1 VKESEMNQEASTD
14 VLLRILLSWC
24 VNQYHDLKIKT
35 LFIHL
40 TIRLFCAGSYGGW
53 DENGYFVGYN
63 GLEMHPAVSYNNS
76 VLHKGLD
83 MPFL

>member
-1 VKESEMNQEASTD
+1 M
-14 VLLRILLSWC
+14 
-24 VNQYHDLKIKT
+24 

-40 TIRLFCAGSYGGW
+40 MILLFSAGSYGGW

-76 VLHKGLD
+76 VLHKVFD